1 MPATDSAT
9 RGRPTNVRWVI
20 FALSCLASYI
30 NYVHRYAWGVV
41 KPYLQADYQLNDIQM
56 GWLDSAF
63 NLSYALCQFPGGL
76 AGDLI
81 GPRMMITLAAVC
93 WSFMVGLP
101 GAVSSYWRLYGIR
114 LAFGTLQAPAY
125 PNLGKV
131 TKEWFPLSV
140 RTTIQGFVASFS
152 GRAGAASASLIVG
165 ALLMGRLHLSWQ
177 SALWVL
183 AGCGLLFAALFWT
196 CFRDRPAAH
205 PSVNA
210 AEQTLINDGH
220 ATVAEVKTRFDWSFA
235 NIRNIAW
242 FLSASFCSTFADNLF
257 VFYMPKFLVEEKQF
271 SALEMGLF
279 ASLPLWGGA
288 LGGLCGGVINDAMI
302 RLLKNR
308 RLARSLV
315 AATGKSL
322 AAILIVASL
331 QADDGRMIMLILFF
345 CKFFSD
351 WSQPTWWGTVT
362 DIGGPAAGRVFG
374 ICNTVGSIGAFV
386 AGPCMGYVLQYHDW
400 SALFGF
406 VGAIYVLTAFW
417 WALVN
422 CTRRL
427 VVEDD
432 RDLTPPSTQQ
442 DPTDL

>member
-1 MPATDSAT
+1 MSAHTTHTT
-9 RGRPTNVRWVI
+9 RHPTNVRWLI
-20 FALSCLASYI
+20 FALACLASYI

-41 KPYLQADYQLNDIQM
+41 KPYLQAEYQLNNIQV

-81 GPRMMITLAAVC
+81 GPRMMITVAAVC

-101 GAVSSYWRLYGIR
+101 GVISGYWRLYVMR
-114 LAFGTLQAPAY
+114 LAFGALQAPAY
-125 PNLGKV
+125 PSLGKV

-140 RTTIQGFVASFS
+140 RTTLQGFVASFS

-165 ALLMGRLHLSWQ
+165 ALLMGQLHLSWQ
-177 SALWVL
+177 SSLWVL

-196 CFRDRPAAH
+196 YFRDRPTAH
-205 PSVNA
+205 PAVNA
-210 AEQTLINDGH
+210 AEQALISDGDPT
-220 ATVAEVKTRFDWSFA
+220 ARQVKTRFDWTPA
-235 NIRNIAW
+235 NIRNIVW

-271 SALEMGLF
+271 SPVEMGLF

-288 LGGLCGGVINDAMI
+288 LGGLCGGVINDVMI

-315 AATGKSL
+315 AGIGKSL
-322 AAILIVASL
+322 AAILIVFSL

-374 ICNTVGSIGAFV
+374 ICNTVGSTGAFI
-386 AGPCMGYVLQYHDW
+386 AGPCMGYVLQYYDW
-400 SALFGF
+400 SGLFGF
-406 VGAIYVLTAFW
+406 VGGIYVLTAFW

-432 RDLTPPSTQQ
+432 QSSTSPNEPTHPA
-442 DPTDL
+442 DP